1 MKQLEKIGNMY
12 IQNDI
17 NMVKINRKQEIFSM
31 KKSPMQGY

>member
-17 NMVKINRKQEIFSM
+17 NMVKINGKQEIFSM